1 MSNDGFPDTSP
12 ELSAETMPFMLGL
25 GGWNALDLLGAC
37 GTNAPPLPSWCH
49 QSVDTYVFQWPGSL
63 SESSVELIQ
72 FASQLSGD
80 HN

>member
-37 GTNAPPLPSWCH
+37 GTNAPPPPSWCH
-49 QSVDTYVFQWPGSL
+49 QSVDTYVVQWPGIPIRIFSGVDPICL
-63 SESSVELIQ
+63 SAQ
-72 FASQLSGD
+72 W
-80 HN
+80 